1 MIIKAMAAHE
11 KMVLSIDQPI
21 AKEIMPRIR
30 KMVDK
35 LRLLY
40 FNFYPLWIHWV
51 DFGVETRIF
60 KQVCSLALQR
70 HVKEG

>member
-1 MIIKAMAAHE
+1 MAAHE

-21 AKEIMPRIR
+21 AKEIMPSIR

-40 FNFYPLWIHWV
+40 FNLYPLWIHRV
-51 DFGVETRIF
+51 DLGKQSRIF
-60 KQVCSLALQR
+60 KQICSLVIQGY
-70 HVKEG
+70 VKK